1 MERAGEG
8 KENDKKEKARQ
19 KQTDCMKS
27 QKDGDR
33 KDTGRRAERKIVW
46 WFLKKSN
53 RGLQYDRGTPLI
65 GTDPKH

>member
-1 MERAGEG
+1 MIKRR
-8 KENDKKEKARQ
+8 RQ
-19 KQTDCMKS
+19 GRNRQSCMKS